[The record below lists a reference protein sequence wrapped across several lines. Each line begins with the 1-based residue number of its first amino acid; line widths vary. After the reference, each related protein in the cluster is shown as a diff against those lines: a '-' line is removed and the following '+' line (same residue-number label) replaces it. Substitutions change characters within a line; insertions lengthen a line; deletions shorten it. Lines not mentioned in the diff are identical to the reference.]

1 MKIKSM
7 RLEIRP
13 LSSDMLE
20 LYAVYPQRLTAMLML
35 DEPLIPLDAHMQK
48 VYQLK
53 SNRIKNEPRTL
64 LFHTYYLVIAHNEGQ
79 PRRLVGFIGLK
90 GEPDSEGTVEV
101 GYHIFSAYRNQG
113 YMKEALST
121 FSNWLLQ
128 FKEIACIQACT
139 SKENLASQHV
149 LAACDYEIISKHRDM
164 IVWSFTAI

>member
-1 MKIKSM
+1 MKITSM

-13 LSSDMLE
+13 LNSDMLE
-20 LYAVYPQRLTAMLML
+20 LYAVYPQRLSEALELEEILHPL
-35 DEPLIPLDAHMQK
+35 DEHMKK

-53 SNRIKNEPRTL
+53 SNRIKNEPNTL
-64 LFHTYYLVIAHNEGQ
+64 LFHTYYLIIENIKGQ
-79 PRRLVGFIGLK
+79 PRQVVGFIGLK

-101 GYHIFSAYRNQG
+101 GYHIFSVHRNKG

-149 LAACDYEIISKHRDM
+149 LAACNYEIISKHRDM